1 MLEYKNSHIVKTLLS
16 VWAWM
21 MTAFAAILSFILQ
34 VLATILTMGFDRK
47 RMLSGRIFR
56 LAAVVSAKLNPLWQ
70 FSVFGKAPR
79 KIGAAVVISNHCS
92 HSDAFLISHLPWEM
106 KWLGKRSLFKIPIVG
121 WSMWLSGDIAMKRQ
135 EKESI
140 EEAMNVC
147 KAYLSQGVP
156 VILFPEGTRSNTDEM
171 LPFKDGAF
179 RLAIE
184 TGVPI
189 LPIAVVG
196 TLEALPKNN
205 WRFNQARAMVA
216 VGEHIATIG
225 MTIED
230 LSDLK
235 ERSRKAVSIIRERIR
250 SELNAS

>member
-1 MLEYKNSHIVKTLLS
+1 MLEYKNTHIVKTLLS

-21 MTAFAAILSFILQ
+21 MTAFAAILGFILQ
-34 VLATILTMGFDRK
+34 VLTIILTMGFDRN

-56 LAAVVSAKLNPLWQ
+56 LAVVVSAKLNPLWQ
-70 FSVFGKAPR
+70 FNVFGKPTR

-106 KWLGKRSLFKIPIVG
+106 KWVGKRSLFKIPIIG

-135 EKESI
+135 ERESI

-147 KAYLSQGVP
+147 KVYLSQGVP
-156 VILFPEGTRSNTDEM
+156 VILFPEGTRSKTDEM

-184 TGVPI
+184 AGVPI
-189 LPIAVVG
+189 LPIAVAG
-196 TLEALPKNN
+196 TLKALPKNN

-216 VGEHIATIG
+216 VGEHIATSG

-235 ERSRKAVSIIRERIR
+235 ERSRKAVSVIQERIR
-250 SELNAS
+250 AKLNAS